1 MSLVGETMLVES
13 LPAGRV
19 ETGTAGDAGKRVG
32 PAGIAKPKP
41 ANAPRQL
48 RAPRLSVGYI
58 GGRAFGLGM
67 RLVPARHRFSLAAR
81 LASTL
86 AVPMRATPLF
96 RGFRSLRL
104 NSEQDISLHLLLRS
118 MTASGTMFDVPLRLG
133 GEEILEAALSSGRG
147 TVIVSP
153 HALLSRLLLR
163 HLHDR
168 GHQPTVI
175 GGMDGI
181 PVAGTRAVIPTVFPT
196 PSVLLLARRRLR
208 EGGIVC
214 ANVDHISVRAKSKHT
229 KTFQS
234 RVGEIHL
241 SDSIFRLAVRCD
253 AQVIFTHARAET
265 AGVRQWVAAPRPG
278 SASSPEAI
286 AGDFIAF
293 LQEHTAYLS

>member
-1 MSLVGETMLVES
+1 MLVES
-13 LPAGRV
+13 SPVGLV
-19 ETGTAGDAGKRVG
+19 EPGTAGDPGKRVVPVEIVKPR
-32 PAGIAKPKP
+32 PAP
-41 ANAPRQL
+41 APRRL
-48 RAPRLSVGYI
+48 SAPRTSVGYI
-58 GGRAFGLGM
+58 AGRAFGLGM
-67 RLVPARHRFSLAAR
+67 RLVPVRHRFSLAAR
-81 LASTL
+81 LAGSM

-96 RGFRSLRL
+96 RGFRTLRL

-118 MTASGTMFDVPLRLG
+118 MTASGTVFDVPLRLE
-133 GEEILEAALSSGRG
+133 GEEVLEAALSSGRG

-175 GGMDGI
+175 GGMNGI
-181 PVAGTRAVIPTVFPT
+181 PLAGTRAVVPTVFPN

-214 ANVDHISVRAKSKHT
+214 ANVDHISSRARAKHT
-229 KTFQS
+229 MTFQS
-234 RVGEIHL
+234 RVGEIHV
-241 SDSIFRLAVRCD
+241 SDSMFRLAVRCD

-265 AGVRQWVAAPRPG
+265 AGVCQWVAAPRPG
-278 SASSPEAI
+278 SAGSPEAV
-286 AGDFIAF
+286 AGDFVAF